1 LFILIPAFSKANLA
15 QLMPSK
21 RERTFSPFWVFV
33 SIIFIFSNKYSPC
46 QEKLFFG
53 VEKIKQKSQSPTN
66 REMQREK
73 KLKKPGVGHYF
84 LVHSQ
89 CTN

>member
-21 RERTFSPFWVFV
+21 RERTFSPSCLFV

-46 QEKLFFG
+46 QEKPFFG
-53 VEKIKQKSQSPTN
+53 VEKNKQKQQTPIN
-66 REMQREK
+66 REIQREK
-73 KLKKPGVGHYF
+73 KL
-84 LVHSQ
+84 
-89 CTN
+89 